1 MLVYNFDTDKLFN
14 YHWCGKFQ
22 SPSPEWTHLERRLHD
37 FELMVVT
44 EGILYIANE
53 SNQYKINKGQYILMG
68 PTNRQYGYK
77 TSKCSFYWLH
87 FTYNGNFNN
96 PELQLME
103 SDSSRYVR
111 GHLLIPEAGTLNS
124 IERIIILMKQLQD
137 SDKRYREVS
146 LNNYLSSAV
155 LAELANQSD
164 VFKKYGEDHI
174 KKQLYHDICDF
185 IKLHLSSNIT
195 MDEIASYFGYN
206 KKYLTTF
213 FGKHSGISIK
223 QYFILVKM
231 DYAKAE
237 LSDTNK
243 TIAQIA
249 YDIGFHDVH
258 HFSNTFKKYTGLS
271 PTSYRNS
278 YNKRFLFHT

>member
-1 MLVYNFDTDKLFN
+1 MLVYNFDTTKLFN
-14 YHWCGKFQ
+14 YRWCGKFQ
-22 SPSPEWTHLERRLHD
+22 SPSADWTHLERSLHD

-44 EGILYIANE
+44 EGTLYIANE
-53 SNQYKINKGQYILMG
+53 LNQYKINKGQYILMS
-68 PTNRQYGYK
+68 PTTRQYGYK
-77 TSKCSFYWLH
+77 SSTCSFYWLH
-87 FTYNGNFNN
+87 FTYNDNSNDPKLQHMEADNFAY
-96 PELQLME
+96 L
-103 SDSSRYVR
+103 R
-111 GHLLIPEAGTLNS
+111 GHLLIPETGTLNS
-124 IERIIILMKQLQD
+124 IERIIIMMKQLQD
-137 SDKRYREVS
+137 SDKRYREIS
-146 LNNYLSSAV
+146 LNNYLASAV

-164 VFKKYGEDHI
+164 VFKKQEEGHI
-174 KKQLYHDICDF
+174 KKQLYNDIGDYV
-185 IKLHLSSNIT
+185 KLHVSSNISLE
-195 MDEIASYFGYN
+195 EIASYFGYN

-213 FGKHSGISIK
+213 FRKQSGISIK
-223 QYFILVKM
+223 QYILLLKM

-258 HFSNTFKKYTGLS
+258 HFSNAFKKYTGLS

>member
-1 MLVYNFDTDKLFN
+1 
-14 YHWCGKFQ
+14 
-22 SPSPEWTHLERRLHD
+22 
-37 FELMVVT
+37 
-44 EGILYIANE
+44 
-53 SNQYKINKGQYILMG
+53 MG
-68 PTNRQYGYK
+68 PTSRQYGYK
-77 TSKCSFYWLH
+77 SSDCSFYWLH
-87 FTYNGNFNN
+87 FTYNDNCNKPEVHYIEPNN
-96 PELQLME
+96 P
-103 SDSSRYVR
+103 RYLK
-111 GHLLIPEAGTLNS
+111 GNLLIPVTGTLNS
-124 IERIIILMKQLQD
+124 IERIIIMMKQLQD

-146 LNNYLSSAV
+146 LNNYLASAV

-164 VFKKYGEDHI
+164 VFKRYGEDHI

-185 IKLHLSSNIT
+185 IKLHINSNIA

-213 FGKHSGISIK
+213 FRKQSGISIK
-223 QYFILVKM
+223 QYLLLVKM
-231 DYAKAE
+231 DHAKAE

-249 YDIGFHDVH
+249 YDIGFQDVH
-258 HFSNTFKKYTGLS
+258 HFSNAFKKYTGLS